1 MLPEVINVH
10 TIPSIVLCH
19 DVTSVARESHFS
31 QHIQRQKVHPPYKI
45 QRLSFSGLHLRDELS
60 QCPGKQILVPLK
72 SLCSESGGDKSP
84 LLPVS
89 THVCLCKQVEVVL
102 SGFHASI
109 PSRFVE
115 LGASTIDRLELVD
128 VVDQQFV
135 RGDTD
140 TRAKLCMQSRI
151 KAMSFASSGL
161 VYQPEAAPAGHK
173 WAWDSRQWMEV
184 SVIHRDCRT
193 M

>member
-1 MLPEVINVH
+1 M
-10 TIPSIVLCH
+10 
-19 DVTSVARESHFS
+19 F
-31 QHIQRQKVHPPYKI
+31 
-45 QRLSFSGLHLRDELS
+45 GLRLRDERS
-60 QCPGKQILVPLK
+60 QCPGQQMLVPLK

-102 SGFHASI
+102 SGSHASM

-115 LGASTIDRLELVD
+115 FGSSTIDRLELVD

-140 TRAKLCMQSRI
+140 TRAKLRMQSRI
-151 KAMSFASSGL
+151 QAMSFASSGL
-161 VYQPEAAPAGHK
+161 IYKPEAAPAGHK
-173 WAWDSRQWMEV
+173 RAWYSRQWMEV
-184 SVIHRDCRT
+184 SVIHCDCRT